1 MSVIFAILLF
11 SVLIFVHELGHFTAA
26 KLSGVQVNEFSMFM
40 GPAIWKKQVGETLYA
55 IRCIPIGGYC
65 AMEGEDGGS
74 DNPRSFDKAAW
85 WKRLIILAAGA
96 VMNFLI
102 GVVLMVIV
110 VLMVSVCLPGK
121 QTAVPV
127 IASFEDYATVNGENG
142 LQAGDRIVEVD
153 GEKLYSYSD
162 FSMILSLN
170 PGDVHDITVRRN
182 GEKVVLK
189 DFLLEKHEVTLENGS
204 TGLRYGINF
213 TLSTPNFWEKL
224 GMAWNQSLDT
234 VRMVRLSLQMLLG
247 GKVGI
252 KDMSGPVGIVSEM
265 SKVAAASDSKVTA
278 LLNMLYFG
286 GFIAINLA
294 VMNLL
299 PIPALDGGR
308 IVCLLITVVVEAI
321 TKKKINPKYEGYLHG
336 AGMILLLALMAIIMF
351 KDVIFLFKR

>member
-1 MSVIFAILLF
+1 MSVIFAIFLF

-96 VMNFLI
+96 AMNFLI

-110 VLMVSVCLPGK
+110 VLMGSVCLPGK

-308 IVCLLITVVVEAI
+308 IVCLLITVVVEAV